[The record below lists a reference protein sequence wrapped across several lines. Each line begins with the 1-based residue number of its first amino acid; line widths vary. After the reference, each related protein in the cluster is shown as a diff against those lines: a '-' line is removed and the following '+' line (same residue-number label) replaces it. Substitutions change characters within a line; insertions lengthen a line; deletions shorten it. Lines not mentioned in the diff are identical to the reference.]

1 MGRTA
6 AVNYEQVGAMA
17 QQLQAEGLTPTAK
30 LIRYRLGDVGSLGT
44 IQKHLVDWRS
54 NQGGVQPVV
63 RMLPPEVQRAVFKFV
78 DEEVSRIND
87 ELRQQAE
94 QAERATADLAA
105 DNDEQTNLVSQ
116 LRDELAEQATLR
128 AKQDG
133 QLTRLLDELK
143 TAHEETA
150 RARHEAEL
158 ARQDLA
164 KIQSRLEAQAP
175 LESELRQLRTEFE
188 AQRDARVRA
197 ERDMAVLKAQ
207 KDHLEA
213 RIAELKEAA
222 STSVH
227 VNRASG
233 EDRAGKKPVRAPL
246 ASAHRGKKAK
256 GSIEPSMLEPEH
268 ASNSAVSEPGEPV
281 DPRQAKLC

>member
-54 NQGGVQPVV
+54 NQGGAQPAV

-105 DNDEQTNLVSQ
+105 DNDEQTSLVSQ
-116 LRDELAEQATLR
+116 LRAELAEQAMLR

-143 TAHEETA
+143 TAHEETL

-164 KIQSRLEAQAP
+164 RIQSRLEAQAP

-207 KDHLEA
+207 KNHLEA
-213 RIAELKEAA
+213 RIAELKEAGLTLA
-222 STSVH
+222 H
-227 VNRASG
+227 VNRASD
-233 EDRAGKKPVRAPL
+233 EDRPGKKPGRSPQ

-256 GSIEPSMLEPEH
+256 GSIEPSVSEPEH